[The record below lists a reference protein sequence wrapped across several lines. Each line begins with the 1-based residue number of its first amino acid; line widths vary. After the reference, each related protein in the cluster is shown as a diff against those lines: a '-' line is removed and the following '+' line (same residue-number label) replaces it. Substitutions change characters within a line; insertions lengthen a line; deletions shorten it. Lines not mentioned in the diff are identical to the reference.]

1 MQKKEPK
8 VSVIMALYNVEEYL
22 EKSVN
27 SILNQTYTN
36 IEIIMCDDCSK
47 DGTLNLAKKLAKK
60 DSRIKVLE
68 NKENL
73 KSGKTRNRCIEE
85 ATGKYIAIQDAD
97 DYSDLTRIEKQV
109 KFLEENK
116 KYDFV
121 SSGIYRFDENG
132 IWGEYHS
139 WNEKPENKD
148 FLWGLP
154 FVHAATM
161 FTKNCLN
168 KINNYR
174 ISKDTTRTEDF
185 DLFLR
190 LYIEGFKGYNL
201 VECLYYV
208 NENIDAYMRRKYR
221 YRIDEAKMRF
231 NAYKKLGLMPKG
243 IIFAMKPLIVGL
255 IPRKLQYKLR
265 KNIKEKEFK
274 NEK

>member
-1 MQKKEPK
+1 MQKKEPR

-27 SILNQTYTN
+27 SILNQTYKN

-47 DGTLNLAKKLAKK
+47 DGTLKLAKKLAKQ

-116 KYDFV
+116 EYDFV

-154 FVHAATM
+154 FVHPATM
-161 FTKNCLN
+161 FTKKCLD
-168 KINNYR
+168 KVNNYR
-174 ISKDTTRTEDF
+174 VAKD
-185 DLFLR
+185 
-190 LYIEGFKGYNL
+190 G
-201 VECLYYV
+201 
-208 NENIDAYMRRKYR
+208 
-221 YRIDEAKMRF
+221 
-231 NAYKKLGLMPKG
+231 
-243 IIFAMKPLIVGL
+243 
-255 IPRKLQYKLR
+255 
-265 KNIKEKEFK
+265 
-274 NEK
+274 